1 MKREDSIN
9 SMRKLLFATII
20 VACAASSGWAQSSD
34 YNKAEFG
41 GGYSLG
47 WLDDGS
53 GNRERFNGL
62 FVEGTG
68 NFTRYFGIKGEYSYH
83 RKDFGAGLNANI
95 HTFVG
100 GVQIKDNSTET
111 VVKPFVHAMAGFAD
125 ARASFAG
132 TGDSSTGFAGVFGG
146 GLDLRA
152 ARHIDVRV
160 IQADYVP
167 THIEGETQHNF
178 RIGFGIVL
186 H

>member
-1 MKREDSIN
+1 
-9 SMRKLLFATII
+9 MRKLLLATII
-20 VACAASSGWAQSSD
+20 VACAASYGWAQSND
-34 YNKAEFG
+34 NYNKAEFA

-47 WLDDGS
+47 WMDDGS
-53 GNRERFNGL
+53 GDRERFNGL

-68 NFTRYFGIKGEYSYH
+68 NLSRYFGLKGEYSFH

-111 VVKPFVHAMAGFAD
+111 VVKPFVHAMAGFAN

-132 TGDSSTGFAGVFGG
+132 TGDTSTGFAGVFGG

-167 THIEGETQHNF
+167 THIEGQTQHNF

>member
-1 MKREDSIN
+1 
-9 SMRKLLFATII
+9 MRKLLFATIM
-20 VACAASSGWAQSSD
+20 VACAASYGWAQSND
-34 YNKAEFG
+34 NYNKAEFA
-41 GGYSLG
+41 GGYSLA
-47 WLDDGS
+47 WLDDGT
-53 GNRERFNGL
+53 GDRERFNGL

-68 NFTRYFGIKGEYSYH
+68 NFTRYVGIKGEYSWH

-100 GVQIKDNSTET
+100 GVQVKDNSTET
-111 VVKPFVHAMAGFAD
+111 VVKPFAHAMAGFAN

-152 ARHIDVRV
+152 SRHIDVRV